1 MKNENEVKFL
11 IQKAEMALLAGRY
24 HEAQETY
31 EDCLKFSSEAMFWVG
46 LAKTKILR
54 LPEGQKMFE
63 VIACIQ
69 NAKEAVGKEYPMK
82 AAKIDGELIST
93 TIELL
98 SSFKSTAVYQIKK
111 IHEEEVKKENADA
124 LAAGIGVIGA
134 LSGLGD
140 MSKGKPS
147 KTTLAA
153 AGVAGSVGLY
163 ALNKRKQIANSK
175 EALAATRNFFE
186 EIKSSLH
193 EYYSKQKQNEEI
205 TNFLIKIT
213 QFAAEIESAHPL
225 ERTRYIRSKL
235 TEIYE
240 LIDSEKID
248 FVPYFEKSKKK
259 RKLENE
265 KFEKEKNALEELQT
279 TLDESKA
286 IKDEIKSR
294 IKEKANTFNEI
305 SKGKIDLIFKQ
316 LILDKDSNFT
326 QDIDITLEL
335 DNLIKEEKKLEIQ
348 IAEIGEGFM
357 NKAKAITLHAKLKVQ
372 EVKTKSMAKKIAK
385 DIVISQQENCL
396 AYEANNQVCLE
407 NFNQEERDFKAKFE
421 SFIEDKIDRLKVFST
436 DYDFEIDEDSAKNDE
451 RLTNTLT
458 ESINFLKKLRDEKK
472 KLLKSTKEKIDN
484 WIRDDLGKL
493 LKEKEINPTNLGPL
507 RDLYFSLPID
517 AEYDEYAP
525 ILRNLG

>member
-1 MKNENEVKFL
+1 MKNKNEVKFL

-24 HEAQETY
+24 QEAQETY

-69 NAKEAVGKEYPMK
+69 NAKEAVGKEYPMQ

-124 LAAGIGVIGA
+124 LAAGIGIIGA
-134 LSGLGD
+134 LSGLDD
-140 MSKGKPS
+140 MAKGKPS

-153 AGVAGSVGLY
+153 ASVAGSAGLY

-193 EYYSKQKQNEEI
+193 EYYTKQKQNEEI

-213 QFAAEIESAHPL
+213 QFAAEIEYAHPL
-225 ERTRYIRSKL
+225 ERTNYIKSKL
-235 TEIYE
+235 TEMYD

-248 FVPYFEKSKKK
+248 FVPFFEKSNKK

-265 KFEKEKNALEELQT
+265 KFEKEKNALEELQKKF
-279 TLDESKA
+279 DESKA
-286 IKDEIKSR
+286 IKDEIKSL
-294 IKEKANTFNEI
+294 IKEKDKTFNEI

-316 LILDKDSNFT
+316 LTLDKDST

-335 DNLIKEEKKLEIQ
+335 DNLIKEEKKLEIE

-357 NKAKAITLHAKLKVQ
+357 NKAKAIALHAKLKVQ

-385 DIVISQQENCL
+385 DIVISQQENCI

-421 SFIEDKIDRLKVFST
+421 SFIEDKIDRLKVFSS
-436 DYDFEIDEDSAKNDE
+436 DYGFEIDEDSAKNDE

-458 ESINFLKKLRDEKK
+458 ESINSLKKLRDEKK

-484 WIRDDLGKL
+484 WIKDDLGKL

-517 AEYDEYAP
+517 AEYDEYVP
-525 ILRNLG
+525 ILRKLG